1 MPLLQLL
8 MKMLHRE
15 VAVALLIEDLHAGQL
30 GRRRAARRHSAKPAI
45 AQALFALLVVTHDQP
60 AEIAPRHA
68 EQLPGLVP
76 RQPALPIALQR
87 LFEPKHENL
96 P

>member
-8 MKMLHRE
+8 VKMLHRE

-30 GRRRAARRHSAKPAI
+30 GRRRPPRRGPAKPAI
-45 AQALFALLVVTHDQP
+45 AQALSAILVVAHDQP
-60 AEIAPRHA
+60 AEIAPRHP
-68 EQLPGLVP
+68 QHLTGLVR
-76 RQPALPIALQR
+76 RQPPLPVALQR
-87 LFEPKHENL
+87 LFESKHENL